1 MFAFL
6 KPSCA
11 SHAFLSNLYAVSAR
25 LLNKSAKSGFMIA
38 VLAFLVVLV
47 ILASQNSK
55 PVKPLKPF
63 QLKLTLALP
72 ASCPPHDSQGQPMT
86 LQGDEAIMRLADLV
100 FSQGIVEIHIAA
112 IAALPAEQN

>member
-1 MFAFL
+1 
-6 KPSCA
+6 
-11 SHAFLSNLYAVSAR
+11 
-25 LLNKSAKSGFMIA
+25 MIA

-55 PVKPLKPF
+55 PFKPLKPF
-63 QLKLTLALP
+63 QLLKLTLALP

-112 IAALPAEQN
+112 IATLPAEQN

>member
-1 MFAFL
+1 
-6 KPSCA
+6 
-11 SHAFLSNLYAVSAR
+11 
-25 LLNKSAKSGFMIA
+25 MIA

-63 QLKLTLALP
+63 QLKLTLALPASCPP

>member
-1 MFAFL
+1 
-6 KPSCA
+6 
-11 SHAFLSNLYAVSAR
+11 
-25 LLNKSAKSGFMIA
+25 MIA

-55 PVKPLKPF
+55 PFKPWKPF
-63 QLKLTLALP
+63 QLKLTLAP

-112 IAALPAEQN
+112 IATLPAEQN